1 MDNFDLLTDNGRLLT
16 EDGEFGQL
24 QFRDMMRGE
33 LWRYSRRELVN
44 VLAFSGEAPVVL
56 QAGAYE
62 TPPSLNAGPGG
73 CERHLCYSV
82 AHEAFLLLRERVRVL
97 VLADSEEFKSTVVML
112 KIMDTKL
119 AQAIRD
125 SEHRVTDKIDKLLGA
140 LGLGAGGA
148 GVDGG
153 GQEGRGE
160 EDSGGGGGGMD
171 SGQEGREGKDGKNA
185 GGLEV
190 QVLKMMKEMK
200 EELLA
205 EQRAASA
212 VWGLWNA
219 DTFICVIY
227 MNI

>member
-1 MDNFDLLTDNGRLLT
+1 M
-16 EDGEFGQL
+16 
-24 QFRDMMRGE
+24 
-33 LWRYSRRELVN
+33 
-44 VLAFSGEAPVVL
+44 
-56 QAGAYE
+56 
-62 TPPSLNAGPGG
+62 
-73 CERHLCYSV
+73 RHLSYSV
-82 AHEAFLLLRERVRVL
+82 ASETPLLLRERVRVL

-125 SEHRVTDKIDKLLGA
+125 SEHRVADKIDKLLEA
-140 LGLGAGGA
+140 LGLGAAGV
-148 GVDGG
+148 GVDGA
-153 GQEGRGE
+153 GQEGLGE
-160 EDSGGGGGGMD
+160 EDGRGGGGGMD
-171 SGQEGREGKDGKNA
+171 SGQEGREGNGGKIA

-212 VWGLWNA
+212 VRGLWNT